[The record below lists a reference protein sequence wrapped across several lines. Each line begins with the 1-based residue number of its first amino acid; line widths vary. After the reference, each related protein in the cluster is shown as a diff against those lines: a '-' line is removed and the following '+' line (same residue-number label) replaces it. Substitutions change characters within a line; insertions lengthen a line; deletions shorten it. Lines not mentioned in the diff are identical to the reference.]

1 MIHDVVSASY
11 KDGYKIEV
19 TFDDASSG
27 IVDFSMYLTRGGVF
41 DRFNDINFFKT
52 FKINAELGV
61 LSWQNEI
68 DIAPETLYAA
78 ATRTFYRQL
87 TSDGATFWNSGDT
100 ILNSSIRETIG
111 GTRLDHVPPLTRTSP
126 TIRDSALQ
134 YLQFS
139 FFMMSCVPFSRCV

>member
-19 TFDDASSG
+19 TFDDGNRG

-78 ATRTFYRQL
+78 ATRTSLPNWMER
-87 TSDGATFWNSGDT
+87 
-100 ILNSSIRETIG
+100 
-111 GTRLDHVPPLTRTSP
+111 
-126 TIRDSALQ
+126 
-134 YLQFS
+134 
-139 FFMMSCVPFSRCV
+139 